1 MSQETIE
8 KTFNI
13 SGQASLKLTNIRGS
27 VEVRPGEADQIQISV
42 IKHLDSGDAQNTEIE
57 LSQTADGSVLAA
69 THFPEGWWSWLLG
82 SKPCRVDYVVKMPQA
97 GRLKLRGV
105 ENSVFVDGLEAEFDL
120 ASVSGELSLRNLLG
134 PVKINTVSGDV
145 SIGRVSGSLDL
156 VTVSGDLNASDA
168 RLNAIN
174 AKTVSGHLSLQTPLA
189 EGPYKFDSVSGD
201 VRLLLPAETRCSARL
216 RTVSGEI
223 TSTFPG
229 TDFLRSHGTLSIEIQ
244 GGGVPVTAGSV
255 SGNLQLYPSGG
266 SAPHAAEKAPA
277 GVDRREILARIERGE
292 ISAAEALEQLKA

>member
-13 SGQASLKLTNIRGS
+13 SGSASLKLTNIRGS
-27 VEVRPGEADQIQISV
+27 VEVRPGDANQIQVSV
-42 IKHLDSGDAQNTEIE
+42 TRHLDSGDAQNTEIE
-57 LSQTADGSVLAA
+57 LSQAADGSVVVA
-69 THFPEGWWSWLLG
+69 THFPDGWWLWLLG

-97 GRLKLRGV
+97 GLLKLRGV

-120 ASVSGELSLRNLLG
+120 ASVSGELSLQNLLG
-134 PVKINTVSGDV
+134 PLKINTVSGDV
-145 SIGRVSGSLDL
+145 SLSRVSGSLDL
-156 VTVSGDLNASDA
+156 VTVSGDLNASDV
-168 RLNAIN
+168 RLGAIN

-201 VRLLLPAETRCSARL
+201 MRLLLPAETRCSARL
-216 RTVSGEI
+216 RSVSGEI
-223 TSTFPG
+223 ASTFPG
-229 TDFLRSHGTLSIEIQ
+229 SDFLRNHGMLSVEIQ
-244 GGGVPVTAGSV
+244 GGGVAITAGSV

-266 SAPHAAEKAPA
+266 NTPPAAEKAPA
-277 GVDRREILARIERGE
+277 GIDRSEILDRIERGE